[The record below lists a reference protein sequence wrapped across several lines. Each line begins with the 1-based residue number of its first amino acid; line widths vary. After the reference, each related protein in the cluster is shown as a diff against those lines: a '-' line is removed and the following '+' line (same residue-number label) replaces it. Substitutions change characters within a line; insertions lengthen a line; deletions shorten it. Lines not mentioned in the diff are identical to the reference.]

1 MLLYVNALI
10 STQFIRR
17 IGILKSTAQ
26 PQSFEHNTEVPSAT
40 ATSPG
45 GGLQAGCQLDWR
57 IVDASREIVKFIALL
72 FPSLFWENTQIP
84 SDIAKLFSS
93 Q

>member
-45 GGLQAGCQLDWR
+45 GGLQAGCQLD
-57 IVDASREIVKFIALL
+57 
-72 FPSLFWENTQIP
+72 
-84 SDIAKLFSS
+84 
-93 Q
+93 